1 MNTIY
6 SKQSCHGFTIVEILI
21 ASIVLAIGA
30 LAASTMIARSTV
42 QDSRSYYMTRASM
55 MLEELIENATR
66 VQYTSADFDSLNNST
81 TTINIDG
88 ILYTLNCVIQSNTPI
103 DKCKEV
109 TCTTTWNNKGIQAR
123 TRYVYVLSPKF

>member
-1 MNTIY
+1 VNTIY

-103 DKCKEV
+103 DKCKE
-109 TCTTTWNNKGIQAR
+109 TTWNNKGIQAR